1 MKFNNLADRDE
12 EEFTC
17 IVSLTGSPLNHALIA
32 VDTPF
37 PLLPSFEGDR
47 DYNNLWKKHK
57 GSNKFNPK
65 QVLTQFI
72 YTKLGEPDDKSFGQ
86 QIGVIKTTKSS
97 TGKLIKKY
105 PTYTDVDFICAQ
117 VLSKVHDSVGGKM
130 DSVTFSYKSNEL
142 EFNAEW
148 HYGKNKFVVI
158 TD

>member
-1 MKFNNLADRDE
+1 MKFNNSLEQAD
-12 EEFTC
+12 FT
-17 IVSLTGSPLNHALIA
+17 VVVTVNNAEVKELMKFSSEPLTAFK
-32 VDTPF
+32 DF
-37 PLLPSFEGDR
+37 PTFTQQIKG
-47 DYNNLWKKHK
+47 KKE
-57 GSNKFNPK
+57 NKFNPK
-65 QVLTQFI
+65 QVSTQFI
-72 YTKLGEPDDKSFGQ
+72 YKHLGEPDDKSFGQ
-86 QIGVIKTTKSS
+86 QIGVIKTTKST